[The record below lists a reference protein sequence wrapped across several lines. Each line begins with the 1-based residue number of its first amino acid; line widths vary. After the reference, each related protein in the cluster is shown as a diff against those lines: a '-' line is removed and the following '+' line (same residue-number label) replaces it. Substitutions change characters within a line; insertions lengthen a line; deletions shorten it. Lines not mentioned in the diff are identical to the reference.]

1 MTGFLKRDFSL
12 LLPNIKFYA
21 LIIAVFAVIGIMS
34 DSVNS
39 FASLYI
45 VLFSFVSLM
54 NLFNYDDLNRWQG
67 YAAAAPNGRNAMVDA
82 RYLLSALMG
91 LVVFVL
97 QLFINLL
104 SRANVVLYDFL
115 YDPLYFF
122 QNALLY
128 GALFF
133 LYAAVVLPILFRF
146 GGTKARVVFVGA
158 AALLGAVVAIAGTL
172 LALPAVANFLYALP
186 PFLPALA
193 PFAIAALFLLSWL
206 LSRRIMAKREL

>member
-1 MTGFLKRDFSL
+1 MRGFLKRDFSL
-12 LLPNIKFYA
+12 LLPNLKFYA
-21 LIIAVFAVIGIMS
+21 LIIAVFAVVGILS
-34 DSVNS
+34 DSASS

-45 VLFSFVSLM
+45 VLFSSVSLM

-67 YAAAAPNGRNAMVDA
+67 YAAAAPGGRRAMVDA
-82 RYLLSALMG
+82 RYVLSVLMG

-97 QLFINLL
+97 QLFLNLL
-104 SRANVVLYDFL
+104 SRANVILYDFL

-128 GALFF
+128 GGLFF

-172 LALPAVANFLYALP
+172 LALPDVAAFLSALP
-186 PFLPALA
+186 SFLAALA
-193 PFAIAALFLLSWL
+193 PLAVLALFALSWL
-206 LSRRIMAKREL
+206 LSRHIMDKREF